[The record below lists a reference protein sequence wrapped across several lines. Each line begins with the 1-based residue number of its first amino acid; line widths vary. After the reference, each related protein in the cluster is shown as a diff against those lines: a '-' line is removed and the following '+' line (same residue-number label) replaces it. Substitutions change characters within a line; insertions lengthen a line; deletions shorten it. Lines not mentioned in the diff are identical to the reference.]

1 MFASNWPIDKL
12 FVTYGELLGAFARIV
27 EECTPSEQEALFAT
41 NAERVY
47 RI

>member
-1 MFASNWPIDKL
+1 LVS
-12 FVTYGELLGAFARIV
+12 AFLQVV
-27 EECTPSEQEALFAT
+27 EECTPNEQEALFAG